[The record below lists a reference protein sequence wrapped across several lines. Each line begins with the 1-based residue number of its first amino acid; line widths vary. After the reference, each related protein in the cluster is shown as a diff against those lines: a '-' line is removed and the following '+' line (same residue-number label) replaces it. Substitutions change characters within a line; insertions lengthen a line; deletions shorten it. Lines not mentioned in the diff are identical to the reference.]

1 MYLYRLEAN
10 QLENKHAESALELLV
25 GTKLPIS
32 QEYSSAERMSTIP
45 SGCIRHSIVSYQNK
59 GGDPSPLFRTG
70 EAMSETLGPLLG
82 LQYKRDQL
90 ILEHVQGRIT
100 KSIKRLKHL

>member
-45 SGCIRHSIVSYQNK
+45 SGCIRHSIVI
-59 GGDPSPLFRTG
+59 RTR
-70 EAMSETLGPLLG
+70 EETLHLCSG
-82 LQYKRDQL
+82 LVRPCLKLWAHCWAYSTRETSLYWNKSREGSQSQL
-90 ILEHVQGRIT
+90 
-100 KSIKRLKHL
+100 KN